1 MNMKTLTRKSMLS
14 LLLSMLLLALVPVSA
29 IRAENLSISTHARAA
44 ALIDVTS
51 GRILYS
57 SRGDEPM
64 LIASLTK
71 IMTALV
77 AIENG
82 DITSKV
88 KVGKNAFAKEG
99 SSLYLKLGE
108 EMTLKDMLYGLML
121 RSGNDAATAI
131 AEHVGGSEQG
141 FVYLMNAKAQELNL
155 KNTHFANPHGL
166 DAEGHFSSANDLA
179 VLTAYAMHNPVFKE
193 IVASKEKTAD
203 NPYEKWDYKWSNKNK
218 MLRLYE
224 GADGVKTGYT
234 KKALRCLVSSATR
247 DGQQLV
253 AVTLNDGND
262 WNDHASLL
270 DFGFNHYPLKTL
282 VERGEAVKGYS
293 LVTGKAFAYPLGQG
307 EEARLVNKLV
317 LSAAPQAS
325 ADGNAAGTGSTTGAG
340 FSVSAGA
347 GRAAVNASGSEG
359 DVNFGLRGVIILQ
372 LGEQEIGRV
381 PVYTPGQLPPE
392 TTPYVKK
399 YNAASAS
406 AYPAGNWLQ
415 AFGSALRALF
425 LTGE

>member
-14 LLLSMLLLALVPVSA
+14 LLLCALLLALVPVSA

-179 VLTAYAMHNPVFKE
+179 ILTAYAMHNPVFKE
-193 IVASKEKTAD
+193 IVATKEKTAD

-282 VERGEAVKGYS
+282 VERGESVKGYS

-317 LSAAPQAS
+317 LSADPQTS
-325 ADGNAAGTGSTTGAG
+325 ANGNAAGTGSAGAG
-340 FSVSAGA
+340 SSVSAGA
-347 GRAAVNASGSEG
+347 GRAGVNASGSEG
-359 DVNFGLRGVIILQ
+359 DVNFGLRGVIILR
-372 LGEQEIGRV
+372 LGDQEIGRV

-392 TTPYVKK
+392 TSPYVKK

-425 LTGE
+425 HTGE